1 MVWLNICSEGVR
13 LVNVI
18 WYASV
23 KCWTAAAE
31 AEEAQELDADGA
43 AAAAARDDGAAA
55 EGARHVIYCC

>member
-23 KCWTAAAE
+23 KRWTAAAE
-31 AEEAQELDADGA
+31 AEEAQELDADA
-43 AAAAARDDGAAA
+43 AAASDDGATAD
-55 EGARHVIYCC
+55 GARRVIYCC